1 MPRERA
7 KERACDSAIRKTL
20 AYRATFRY
28 PLSYHQLFNTLISIR
43 IFKKEFFDK
52 ELNKLVKTAQIGY
65 RDGKYFDK
73 RIKPVSWEFRYKQS
87 KEALYKVEKVIKVL
101 KNIPWIKLL
110 SVTGSVAAFN
120 SDKGSDI
127 DIFVVTKTHRLWLT
141 RGFVAVILKAMG
153 MYIRKD
159 SDPGRIC
166 PNLFIDEEAF
176 AWPNNDR
183 SIFTAHEIILMHPLI
198 DRDQTYLKFLR
209 ANDWVKSHFANF
221 NLYTGG
227 MKTKKLSSGSRLV
240 NLLEKIATKLQLKY
254 MEKKRT
260 NEVTNKHMIHF
271 RKNDNTGWILESY
284 KKLSKS

>member
-7 KERACDSAIRKTL
+7 NERACDSAIKKTL
-20 AYRATFRY
+20 AYRAVFRY
-28 PLSYHQLFNTLISIR
+28 PLSYHQLFNTLISNR
-43 IFKKEFFDK
+43 TFKKDFFDK
-52 ELNKLVKTAQIGY
+52 ELNKLVRTGQIGY

-73 RIKPVSWEFRYKQS
+73 RIKPVSWTFRNRQS
-87 KEALYKVEKVIKVL
+87 KEAIKKVEEAIKVL
-101 KNIPWIKLL
+101 KKIPWIKLL
-110 SVTGSVAAFN
+110 CVTGSVAAFN
-120 SDKGSDI
+120 SDKEADI
-127 DIFVVTKTHRLWLT
+127 DIFVVAKTHRLWLT
-141 RGFVAVILKAMG
+141 RGFVAAILKTMK
-153 MYIRKD
+153 MYVEKD
-159 SDPGRIC
+159 YNSGRIC

-183 SIFTAHEIILMHPLI
+183 SIFTAHEIILMHPLM

-240 NLLEKIATKLQLKY
+240 NLLEKIATTLQLKY

-271 RKNDNTGWILESY
+271 RKNDNTSWILESY